1 MYVLSGLSHPD
12 RMNWHADFYISYFTA
27 FNNKITNLYSGRT
40 LLYNKLVLSEKSI
53 ETIKNRIAYQ
63 HELSNEI
70 ENIFRKF
77 HSTYPEF
84 DLDITKFGS
93 FMTQIYSSDKSEN
106 NSLKILIQSSGSIS
120 INRDFWTADYISKNH
135 DWERKI
141 QYEIETEINDLVPIV
156 LLNIAELR
164 HSFIAQK
171 FTKFLFGSTQEI
183 ELTTHHEPIR
193 SL

>member
-1 MYVLSGLSHPD
+1 M
-12 RMNWHADFYISYFTA
+12 
-27 FNNKITNLYSGRT
+27 
-40 LLYNKLVLSEKSI
+40 LSEKSI
-53 ETIKNRIAYQ
+53 ETIKNRIACQ

-70 ENIFRKF
+70 ENIFREF
-77 HSTYPEF
+77 HRTSPEF

-106 NSLKILIQSSGSIS
+106 NSLKILIQSSGKIS
-120 INRDFWTADYISKNH
+120 INRDFWTADYISKNS
-135 DWERKI
+135 DWEREI
-141 QYEIETEINDLVPIV
+141 QYEIDVEIDDLVPIV

-164 HSFIAQK
+164 HSIIAQQ
-171 FTKFLFGSTQEI
+171 FTRFRFSTSQEI